1 MQSHSL
7 LKVQDPS
14 GLSDADWT
22 EISRLQRIYSQ
33 GGNVAL
39 SKALDE
45 LLISNRICAAGVI
58 RALSPRA
65 VRETI
70 DDELIRELEILAGDE
85 FKLQPAMSIQR

>member
-1 MQSHSL
+1 MQSHTL
-7 LKVQDPS
+7 LKVQDPA

-22 EISRLQRIYSQ
+22 EISRLQRIYSE
-33 GGNVAL
+33 GGNAAL

-58 RALSPRA
+58 RALSPPE

-70 DDELIRELEILAGDE
+70 DNELIRELEVLAGDE
-85 FKLQPAMSIQR
+85 FKLQPAISTRR